1 MSRDATGVWSGRAKA
16 EMACPACGVK
26 VGEDCEDTQLGD
38 WEHGVHTRR
47 LAALTDML
55 NEQHHR
61 PSRRLRTANIGWAVG
76 TELRRLRDDVGLTQ
90 RVVAERA
97 GILRPIYARLERG
110 EHEPKLSTLLLV
122 IVCMQGDAQ
131 RIMQDVLRR
140 AAPTRAVYPG
150 FRCADCTYYPL
161 DAHTDQTTDCEHP
174 SFLPARSTPR
184 RHLPVTGDRSP
195 PTDCPLRKAAK
206 P

>member
-1 MSRDATGVWSGRAKA
+1 MSTDATGVWSAKA
-16 EMACPACGVK
+16 KREMACPVCGVK
-26 VGEDCEDTQLGD
+26 VGEDCEDNGRSD
-38 WEHGVHTRR
+38 WEHGVH
-47 LAALTDML
+47 LARVQALTDML
-55 NEQHHR
+55 NEQAHR
-61 PSRRLRTANIGWAVG
+61 PSRALRTANIGWAVG

-122 IVCMQGDAQ
+122 IACMQGDAQ
-131 RIMQDVLRR
+131 HIMQDVLRR

-150 FRCADCTYYPL
+150 FRCADCTYFPFDVHR
-161 DAHTDQTTDCEHP
+161 DATTECEHP
-174 SFLPARSTPR
+174 SFLPAIRTPR
-184 RHLPVTGDRSP
+184 RHLSVTGDRSP
-195 PTDCPLRKAAK
+195 PTDCPLRKTTK